1 MLRLNSAAILSRFT
15 KKKELHELFL
25 TLHIKPYSVG
35 AILLEK
41 KEKNLIPVASYESS
55 LEKHVDTLSPHELLE
70 YADKAI
76 SSIENSVP
84 HARDVEKTI
93 FALPNHWVEEAKIK
107 RDHLLALKKITD
119 DLSLVP
125 IGFLVSTEAIVHA
138 LQEKEG
144 APLSAI
150 LIEVINEELFLSLVK
165 QGKILEEDRAT
176 IQESSIATAEL
187 LLHNLKNVEV
197 LPSRILLLENT
208 NSEKKQQAFVSHV
221 WSKSIPFLHIP
232 QVEVLDKTSEQESV
246 IQGVA
251 DQLDLRLVL
260 DEIPIMGK
268 IEKESPVVDSDEDFG
283 FVKEK
288 DLSNMAK
295 EELNLESDVMPVEVD
310 EDSDH
315 EEHEERVEYSEGTHT
330 SRIRDE
336 EMETGIEK
344 SQNHEPEVHHARKV
358 KKSIPFNPMAVVNLL
373 KMPKGILRRPGLIT
387 IPIIGI
393 GAVVLVWYVYT
404 SYVVKTTVTI
414 FAKVQEVNVDEK
426 ITLATSEGEKD
437 DTTLP
442 LTTFKEEE
450 DGEVSIVTTGEK
462 ETGDKAKGE
471 VTVFNKTEKEKAFP
485 KGTVIV
491 GTNKLEFLTQDDITI
506 SSTSAFS
513 TEFSSKKVKIE
524 AKTFGK
530 EFNLPSKTNFE
541 LKEFPSSSY
550 FARNDQ
556 ALSGG
561 TKKTSQIVSEEDL
574 VNVEKE
580 LVSTLSK
587 KAKESVQSKL
597 SPSQKLID
605 TPLEADTSDST
616 ASDKEGAEVEEVSIS
631 GKVAITLGVYDEED
645 MKSLVKNLKSGEV
658 PSEYEIDKSHSS
670 LSLDDIE
677 VEDSQASARLV
688 GRAVFQP
695 KIEIDTLR
703 KDVQGKTINSATKKI
718 SSIPGIGEVQIK
730 QNISLPILGSF
741 ISRNANNIRIEVKAE

>member
-260 DEIPIMGK
+260 DEIPLMGK

-288 DLSNMAK
+288 DLSKMAK

-315 EEHEERVEYSEGTHT
+315 EEHEERVEYSEETHT

-336 EMETGIEK
+336 EMATGIEK

-358 KKSIPFNPMAVVNLL
+358 KKSIPFNPMVVVNLL

-688 GRAVFQP
+688 GRAIFQP

>member
-288 DLSNMAK
+288 DLSKMAK

>member
-288 DLSNMAK
+288 DLSKMAK

-315 EEHEERVEYSEGTHT
+315 EEHEERVEYSEETHT

>member
-288 DLSNMAK
+288 DLSKMAK

-336 EMETGIEK
+336 EMATGIEK

>member
-1 MLRLNSAAILSRFT
+1 M
-15 KKKELHELFL
+15 
-25 TLHIKPYSVG
+25 
-35 AILLEK
+35 
-41 KEKNLIPVASYESS
+41 EKNLIPVASYESS

-288 DLSNMAK
+288 DLSKMAK

>member
-260 DEIPIMGK
+260 DEIPLMGK

-288 DLSNMAK
+288 DLSKMAK

-315 EEHEERVEYSEGTHT
+315 EEHEERVEYSEETHT

-336 EMETGIEK
+336 EMATGIEK

-358 KKSIPFNPMAVVNLL
+358 KKSIPFNPMVVVNLL

>member
-25 TLHIKPYSVG
+25 TLHIKPYSIG

-41 KEKNLIPVASYESS
+41 KEKNLVPVASYESS

-232 QVEVLDKTSEQESV
+232 QVEVLNKTSEQESV

-260 DEIPIMGK
+260 DQIPLVGK

-288 DLSNMAK
+288 DLSKMAK
-295 EELNLESDVMPVEVD
+295 EEFDAGSDVVPVEVD

-315 EEHEERVEYSEGTHT
+315 EELEQKIEHEAEGHS
-330 SRIRDE
+330 SRTKDD
-336 EMETGIEK
+336 EMEMSIEQ
-344 SQNHEPEVHHARKV
+344 SDGHEPEIHHARRA
-358 KKSIPFNPMAVVNLL
+358 KKRVVFSPMILVGFL

-393 GAVVLVWYVYT
+393 GTVVLVWYVYT

-450 DGEVSIVTTGEK
+450 DGEVSIVKTGEK

-471 VTVFNKTEKEKAFP
+471 VTVFNKTEKEKAFS

-513 TEFSSKKVKIE
+513 TEFSNKKVKIE

-530 EFNLPSKTNFE
+530 ESNLPSKTNFE

-561 TKKTSQIVSEEDL
+561 TKKTSQVVSEEDL
-574 VNVEKE
+574 VNLEKE

-597 SPSQKLID
+597 SPSQKLIE

-616 ASDKEGAEVEEVSIS
+616 ASDKVGAEVEEVSIS
-631 GKVAITLGVYDEED
+631 GKVAITLGVYNEED

-688 GRAVFQP
+688 GKAVFQP

-730 QNISLPILGSF
+730 QNISLPILGAF

>member
-288 DLSNMAK
+288 DLSKMAK

-658 PSEYEIDKSHSS
+658 PSEYEIDKSNSS